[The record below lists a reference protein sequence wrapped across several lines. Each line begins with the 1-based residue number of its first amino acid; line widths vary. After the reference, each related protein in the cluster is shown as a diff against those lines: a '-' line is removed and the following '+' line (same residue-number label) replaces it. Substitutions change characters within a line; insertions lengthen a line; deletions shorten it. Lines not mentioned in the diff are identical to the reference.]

1 MSAMNLLPILVK
13 SNDILKSYEKRA
25 NLLADSIRV
34 NFNEPYTLFIKKLW
48 NGKIHVH
55 NRTITIVAVPDSMFS
70 TYTIGFD
77 SIVYDFDDIVYKKL
91 RKLDKI
97 HWDGWDCKAH
107 RLILRPVENSLS
119 NIITMPFEKVQ
130 FIKVE

>member
-13 SNDILKSYEKRA
+13 SNDILKSYEKSA

-55 NRTITIVAVPDSMFS
+55 NRTITIVAVPNSMFS
-70 TYTIGFD
+70 THIIGGRIDYYFND
-77 SIVYDFDDIVYKKL
+77 SVYKKL
-91 RKLDKI
+91 RKIDKI
-97 HWDGWDCKAH
+97 HWDGWDYRAP

-119 NIITMPFEKVQ
+119 GIITMPFEKVQ